1 MATYYDPNEDDE
13 RKTAFIAITIGIIAY
28 LIYYFI
34 KL

>member
-1 MATYYDPNEDDE
+1 MATYYDPNENDE
-13 RKTAFIAITIGIIAY
+13 RTTVFVAITVGIIAY

>member
-13 RKTAFIAITIGIIAY
+13 RTVVLIAITIGIIAY